1 MARMKDDLLKGLI
14 DSIEGLSEAENNLYD
29 YCQEL
34 EVVQGK
40 IRDIEH
46 YLENHI
52 ISRSGAIQ
60 LMALLQELRIERR
73 QIKQMW
79 ELYNVYGANREKL
92 KAKEWREFLIAELH
106 KKDKEL
112 QTKYNYRQFEE
123 SYLDELNE
131 DKPLPKGRK
140 AKNISYNNIEK
151 EEELNEEQE

>member
-1 MARMKDDLLKGLI
+1 MAMKKDSLLANLI
-14 DSIEGLSEAENNLYD
+14 DSIRKVSEAEGEIYD

-34 EVVQGK
+34 EIVQDK

-52 ISRSGAIQ
+52 ISRNGAIE

-79 ELYNVYGANREKL
+79 EIWNVYGVNREKI
-92 KAKEWREFLIAELH
+92 KTKEWREFLVTELH

-112 QTKYNYRQFEE
+112 QTQYKYRQFDE

-140 AKNISYNNIEK
+140 PKNISYNNIEK
-151 EEELNEEQE
+151 EEKLNEEE

>member
-1 MARMKDDLLKGLI
+1 MAKKKDELLKNLI
-14 DSIEGLSEAENNLYD
+14 DGINGLTEAENGLYD

-34 EVVQGK
+34 EVVQNK

-52 ISRSGAIQ
+52 ISRNGAIQ

-79 ELYNVYGANREKL
+79 EIYNVYGANREKL
-92 KAKEWREFLIAELH
+92 KAKEWRDFLVTELH

-112 QTKYNYRQFEE
+112 QTEYKYRELDE

-140 AKNISYNNIEK
+140 PKNISYNNIEK
-151 EEELNEEQE
+151 EEELNEE